1 MRARRVSGGDPTMP
15 AGKERLR
22 RFSSNRQRRRWD
34 RKTTMRGIKPN
45 TFFPFYGEK
54 VFFSVFGFEPTPRRY
69 RKGILPRSVPALH
82 SSADP
87 RAVCIRQIGHRGAGF
102 LSPFAEPESP
112 ADALWD
118 RGTRMSPPR
127 RPDFFLVFPERGAKN
142 TG

>member
-1 MRARRVSGGDPTMP
+1 MRARRVSGGDPKMP

-45 TFFPFYGEK
+45 TFFPFYGDK
-54 VFFSVFGFEPTPRRY
+54 DFVAVFCVEPMPRRY
-69 RKGILPRSVPALH
+69 GKGILPRSVPALRP
-82 SSADP
+82 SADP
-87 RAVCIRQIGHRGAGF
+87 RAVSIRQIGHRGAGF

-118 RGTRMSPPR
+118 RGTRMSPHR
-127 RPDFFLVFPERGAKN
+127 
-142 TG
+142 